1 LSATF
6 RDLGVPAEIVDSLT
20 ARGIAEPFPI
30 QAATLPDGL
39 AGRDVCGRAPT
50 GSGKTLAFGIAIA
63 ARKEV
68 AEPNRPWG
76 LVLVPTR
83 ELAAQV
89 TDELR
94 QLLAPFRATAVS
106 VYGGTGYEGQRRA
119 LRKGVDVV
127 VACPGRLEDL
137 LANGDLTLGAVTV
150 AVLDEADRMA
160 DMGFVPCVRR
170 ILDQTSAERQTLLF
184 SATLDGDVDKIVRE
198 YMHDPVR
205 HDVVGLEEPGD
216 VSHAFWK
223 VAHVDRVKVTASIIK
238 ERGRSIVFSRT
249 KHGADRI
256 AKQLGQLG
264 ITAVAMHGDRSQA
277 QRDRALAAFHD
288 GRAIALVATDVAAR
302 GIHVEAVNCVVHF
315 DPPADHKDYVH
326 RSGRTGRAG
335 ATGFVVTLVIPEK
348 QKDVLALGRA
358 LKMPIDLEGAGV
370 SLAQPVATPAEVAP
384 PAAPKGPAR
393 PKLGK
398 KVTTLARDRER
409 VTRFQSRVTEA
420 ATERGPKGRPDA
432 GGVPTGTVKFYDPKK
447 GFGFIVLESSA
458 GRGSDLRSRDIFVHV
473 SAVQASGLR
482 QLEPGQRVTF
492 DLEDGRKGQ
501 EAHQLRVL
509 R

>member
-1 LSATF
+1 VTSTF
-6 RDLGVPAEIVDSLT
+6 RALGVPAEIADSLA
-20 ARGIAEPFPI
+20 ARGITEPFPI

-94 QLLAPFRATAVS
+94 QLLAPYRATAVS
-106 VYGGTGYEGQRRA
+106 VYGGTGYEPQRRA

-137 LANGDLTLGAVTV
+137 LANGDLTLEAVTV

-170 ILDQTSAERQTLLF
+170 ILDQTSADRQTLLF

-198 YMHDPVR
+198 YLTDPAR
-205 HDVVGLEEPGD
+205 HDVVGVDEPGD

-256 AKQLGQLG
+256 ARQLGQLG

-302 GIHVEAVNCVVHF
+302 GIHVDDVNCVVHF

-348 QKDVLALGRA
+348 QKDVAALQRA
-358 LKMPIDLEGAGV
+358 LKMTEPLTGAGV
-370 SLAQPVATPAEVAP
+370 DLAAPAAKPAVVAP
-384 PAAPKGPAR
+384 PQAPKAQPKPA
-393 PKLGK
+393 PKK
-398 KVTTLARDRER
+398 ATTLARDRDR
-409 VTRFQSRVTEA
+409 VSRHQSRVFEA
-420 ATERGPKGRPDA
+420 AAERGPKTRRDTAAPSGV
-432 GGVPTGTVKFYDPKK
+432 GTTNGVPTGTVKFFDPKK
-447 GFGFIVLESSA
+447 GFGFIVD
-458 GRGSDLRSRDIFVHV
+458 GRGKDIFVHV

-482 QLEPGQRVTF
+482 GLEPGQRVTF
-492 DLEDGRKGQ
+492 DLETGRKGQ
-501 EAHQLRVL
+501 EAHQLRIL
-509 R
+509 K